1 MFYKNFNKTDNVE
14 YINEELVPSLQ
25 ILLNKVDWSWLS
37 NGLPGRFHGDFHF
50 ENILYSKQDKNF
62 TFLDW
67 RQDFGGNLSTG
78 DIYYDLAKINHGLI
92 VNHNII
98 VNNRYSASWE
108 NNKIDYKIERRKI
121 LEECENIFDGWME
134 ENNFET
140 KKVRVL
146 TSLIYLNIAALHHY
160 PYSIL
165 LYALGKKMLKN
176 GLINT

>member
-37 NGLPGRFHGDFHF
+37 NGLPEDFTEIF
-50 ENILYSKQDKNF
+50 ILKIFYTQNKIKLYIFRLALGFQ
-62 TFLDW
+62 
-67 RQDFGGNLSTG
+67 NLSTG

-121 LEECENIFDGWME
+121 FGRM
-134 ENNFET
+134 
-140 KKVRVL
+140 
-146 TSLIYLNIAALHHY
+146 
-160 PYSIL
+160 
-165 LYALGKKMLKN
+165 
-176 GLINT
+176 